1 MKRIYSF
8 IAFIAAVAMFTACG
22 SDDAS
27 YNAVPTL
34 EVTSADV
41 LFEAEGGDGSIVL
54 NTANTVAAA
63 TDANWLTL
71 TVNGNKVVVT
81 ANPNLSLEGRNAVIK
96 LHAGN
101 TETQVTATQKSSIY
115 GVPSQ
120 EFEIADYEASIDI
133 PVTHTQDV
141 TVQSNTEWITATWNP
156 ETNKIEIEAEDN
168 NEADPREG
176 TITITMGEY
185 SDEITIVQ
193 HGFLLELEEEEVET
207 KDDAGNV
214 SVSVNHSRAIE
225 KIESQADWIKASFN
239 NKTNT
244 LVCKVTANDTGWER
258 TGTVTITSGPV
269 TRTLTITQFD
279 YDKDVLGEFD
289 FVYASDALGSK
300 WNAIP
305 AELTSDELILHVT
318 KTIDFTIPVEHDA
331 DNRTVFAGPSFSHV
345 GTFLSSY
352 IRLHFGFIYEGKL
365 VSTHMLTTQ
374 DSYYSYGEFDTY
386 EYKDGRVSVIANLTG
401 SIIADNDMVLWA
413 LYPYKDADETT
424 IATSTKPTMVAY
436 YPTLERVIYEPDQGA
451 KAHKAKSRNTTA
463 PLGSKQNPI
472 PAFDMPL
479 VLQK

>member
-81 ANPNLSLEGRNAVIK
+81 ANPNLSREGRNAVIK

-141 TVQSNTEWITATWNP
+141 TVQSNTDWITATWNP

-207 KDDAGNV
+207 TDDAGNV
-214 SVSVNHSRAIE
+214 SVSVNHSRVIE
-225 KIESQADWIKASFN
+225 KVESQADWIKASFN
-239 NKTNT
+239 NKTNA

-279 YDKDVLGEFD
+279 YTKDVLGEFE
-289 FVYASDALGSK
+289 FVYASDAMGSQ
-300 WNAIP
+300 WSSIP

-318 KTIDFTIPVEHDA
+318 KTVDFTIPVEHDTKS
-331 DNRTVFAGPSFSHV
+331 RIVFAGPSNSFV
-345 GTFLSSY
+345 GDFLTYY
-352 IRLHFGFIYEGKL
+352 IRLHFGFIYENNIY
-365 VSTHMLTTQ
+365 STSILSTQ
-374 DSYYSYGEFDTY
+374 DYYSYGEFDTY
-386 EYKDGRVSVIANLTG
+386 EYKDGSISVLAQFAG
-401 SIIADNDMVLWA
+401 SIISDNDMFAWEF
-413 LYPYKDADETT
+413 YPYKDAE
-424 IATSTKPTMVAY
+424 ATVPSTKAIMSVY
-436 YPTLERVIYEPDQGA
+436 YPSLERVIYEPDQGA

>member
-141 TVQSNTEWITATWNP
+141 TVQSNTDWITATWNP

-176 TITITMGEY
+176 TITITMGDY

-207 KDDAGNV
+207 TDDAGNV
-214 SVSVNHSRAIE
+214 SVSVNHSRVIE
-225 KIESQADWIKASFN
+225 KVESQADWIKASFN
-239 NKTNT
+239 NKTNA

-279 YDKDVLGEFD
+279 YTKDVLGEFE
-289 FVYASDALGSK
+289 FVYATDAMGSQ
-300 WNAIP
+300 WSSIS

-331 DNRTVFAGPSFSHV
+331 DNRTVFAGPSNSFV
-345 GTFLSSY
+345 GNLLTNY
-352 IRLHFGFIYEGKL
+352 VRLHFGFIYENNIY
-365 VSTHMLTTQ
+365 STSMLSTQ
-374 DSYYSYGEFDTY
+374 GYYSYGEFDTY
-386 EYKDGRVSVIANLTG
+386 EYKDGSISVLAQFAG
-401 SIIADNDMVLWA
+401 SIISDNDMFAWEF
-413 LYPYKDADETT
+413 YPYKDAE
-424 IATSTKPTMVAY
+424 ATVPSSTKAIMSVY
-436 YPTLERVIYEPDQGA
+436 YPSLERIIYEPDQGA